1 MSKICREIYLFAVID
16 PDTYMPD
23 LTFDDVD
30 GDDYLV
36 YCIYDRES
44 DTIIFLNDN
53 MHDHP
58 DDVLRGFLYGLQVA
72 GQESKVIE
80 EALYI
85 NNNERPYDWDC
96 VRAAINR
103 YFEK

>member
-1 MSKICREIYLFAVID
+1 MCREIYLFAVID
-16 PDTYMPD
+16 PDIYMPN

-44 DTIIFLNDN
+44 NKIIFLNDN
-53 MHDHP
+53 MHSNP
-58 DDVLRGFLYGLQVA
+58 NEFFQGFLKGLLVA
-72 GQESKVIE
+72 GQTYEIVEK
-80 EALYI
+80 ALYI
-85 NNNERPYDWDC
+85 NSNERPYDWDC

-103 YFEK
+103 YFEGVK

>member
-1 MSKICREIYLFAVID
+1 MCREIYLFAVID
-16 PDTYMPD
+16 PDTYMPN

-44 DTIIFLNDN
+44 NTIVYLNDN
-53 MHDHP
+53 IHDNP
-58 DDVLRGFLYGLQVA
+58 DDFFQGFLHGLRVA
-72 GQESKVIE
+72 GQTYEIAE

-85 NNNERPYDWDC
+85 NHNERPYDWDC